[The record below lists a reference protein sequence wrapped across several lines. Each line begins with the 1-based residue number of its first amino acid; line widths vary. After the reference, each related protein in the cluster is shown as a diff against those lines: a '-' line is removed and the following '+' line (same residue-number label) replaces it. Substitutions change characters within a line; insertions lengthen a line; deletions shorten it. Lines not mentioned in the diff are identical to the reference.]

1 MEMEEDSWAR
11 LPGLLVVLGV
21 NLLVIFLAHFPG

>member
-1 MEMEEDSWAR
+1 MDENPWMR

-21 NLLVIFLAHFPG
+21 NLLVIALAHIG